1 MHQERHSRHR
11 HCSSSRAPAAALDAA
26 SLRGASTAARSL
38 APLARIAA
46 RIAASGPT
54 RTCTSGAVPSALGR
68 APSPTTPTRSA
79 PSATAA
85 DGAVTAVRRPPLTP
99 TDCIAWVAMKLG
111 GPSLARAS
119 RAAPDAR
126 AAPPPTDP
134 SRLAPSSRRLR
145 GATNACSATASLTLA
160 PTRSPTAPSAWDARP
175 RKFWK
180 SPCPR
185 GTATLA
191 SPPLLPSDPSQV
203 VCPLLPKPL
212 HPSPN
217 AILWTLT
224 SASSIGAV
232 VSDTPRPIRST
243 IR

>member
-1 MHQERHSRHR
+1 MHIRGQAER
-11 HCSSSRAPAAALDAA
+11 
-26 SLRGASTAARSL
+26 
-38 APLARIAA
+38 
-46 RIAASGPT
+46 T
-54 RTCTSGAVPSALGR
+54 RQ
-68 APSPTTPTRSA
+68 SPVAKRSA

-85 DGAVTAVRRPPLTP
+85 DGAVTAVRRPPLTL

-134 SRLAPSSRRLR
+134 SRLAQPSRRLE
-145 GATNACSATASLTLA
+145 GATTAGSATASLTLA

-175 RKFWK
+175 RNFWE
-180 SPCPR
+180 SPCPL
-185 GTATLA
+185 GTATPA

-203 VCPLLPKPL
+203 ECPLLPKPL
-212 HPSPN
+212 LPSPN

-224 SASSIGAV
+224 SASPIGAL
-232 VSDTPRPIRST
+232 VSDTPRPTRST